1 MELATVAFG
10 VLPVLPA
17 PAGRWP
23 RARGGAGGG
32 TPTGPFRH
40 LLGDIRRLLRPTA
53 HGGAAEAPMEATP
66 GEHAKGALAPP
77 ADPIVDALRAGDEAA
92 FLAVVNRYHSA
103 MIRVAATYVG
113 GSRAVA
119 EEVAQEAWVGVLAG
133 VRLFEG
139 RSSLKTWIF
148 RILVN
153 CAKARGVREARST
166 PLSSLAREDDE
177 QVPAVPADRFRD
189 EGLWAGHWAQPP
201 AEWTDDQVGSR
212 ELLTLVAEGLS
223 HLAPAQRQV
232 MTLRDVEGWEA
243 ADVCELMG
251 ISEANQRV
259 LLHRA
264 RSKVRAY
271 VEERVGR
278 EVSR

>member
-1 MELATVAFG
+1 MVAPLG
-10 VLPVLPA
+10 E
-17 PAGRWP
+17 
-23 RARGGAGGG
+23 RAAGG
-32 TPTGPFRH
+32 H
-40 LLGDIRRLLRPTA
+40 
-53 HGGAAEAPMEATP
+53 AA
-66 GEHAKGALAPP
+66 P
-77 ADPIVDALRAGDEAA
+77 ADPVVDALRAGDEAA
-92 FLAVVNRYHSA
+92 FLALVHRYHPA
-103 MIRVAATYVG
+103 MVRVATTFV

-119 EEVAQEAWVGVLAG
+119 EEVAQEAWMGVLAG

-166 PLSSLAREDDE
+166 PLSSLAADDDE
-177 QVPAVPADRFRD
+177 QGPAVPADRFRD

-201 AEWTDDQVGSR
+201 AEWTDDQVASR
-212 ELLTLVAEGLS
+212 ELLALVGEA
-223 HLAPAQRQV
+223 LALLPPAQRQV

-243 ADVCELMG
+243 PDVCELMG

-264 RSKVRAY
+264 RSKVRAH
-271 VEERVGR
+271 VEQRMGGEG
-278 EVSR
+278 SR